1 MQTRN
6 NHAPRLAADVSAEDR
21 IADCLLDKEVGLSWL
36 CRSAIDVVGLKKDY
50 RHLEKVLLLSLI
62 G

>member
-6 NHAPRLAADVSAEDR
+6 NHAPPPRLAAEDR
-21 IADCLLDKEVGLSWL
+21 IAGCLLDKEVGLSWP

-50 RHLEKVLLLSLI
+50 RHLEKVVLLSLI